1 MRPLW
6 RTAVPVVTVAAG
18 LLFGISASVADGD
31 DIRPENRGRAEALRD
46 LEEAVAGKEEEVR
59 ALRVDVDAAL
69 GERGVD
75 SPGSDDPLVRAA
87 GLSEVSGSGLE
98 VVLDDSPLRGDEVP
112 EGFGAND
119 LVIHQEQLQAVVNA
133 LWAGG
138 AEAVQLMDQR
148 LVSTSAVRCVG
159 NTLILQGRVY
169 SPPFVVRAI
178 GPADEMRSQLDAS
191 LEVQLMR
198 EYSSLLQLGYS
209 EDAVGSM
216 TVPAFGGELQ
226 LRATSGATD
235 A

>member
-46 LEEAVAGKEEEVR
+46 LEQAVAGKEEEVL
-59 ALRVDVDAAL
+59 ALRAEVDSAV
-69 GERGVD
+69 EQGVG

-87 GLSEVSGSGLE
+87 GLSEVSGPGLE

-133 LWAGG
+133 MWAGG

-178 GPADEMRSQLDAS
+178 GPADDMRAQLDAS

-198 EYSSLLQLGYS
+198 EYTSLLQLGYT
-209 EDAVGSM
+209 EDPVDSM
-216 TVPAFGGELQ
+216 TVPAFRGELQ
-226 LRATSGATD
+226 LAATPAATD

>member
-46 LEEAVAGKEEEVR
+46 LEQAVAGKEEEVL
-59 ALRVDVDAAL
+59 ALRAEVDSAV
-69 GERGVD
+69 EQGVG

-87 GLSEVSGSGLE
+87 GLSEVSGPGLE

-133 LWAGG
+133 MWAGG

-178 GPADEMRSQLDAS
+178 GPADDMRAQLDAS

-198 EYSSLLQLGYS
+198 EYTSLLQLGYT
-209 EDAVGSM
+209 EAPVDSM
-216 TVPAFGGELQ
+216 TVPAFRGELQ
-226 LRATSGATD
+226 LAATPAATD